1 MTTMP
6 TKVERYLAIRMCFLS
21 YFSSGEAVDIHAWFS
36 QFSLDVLLSTVFGFE
51 SDIQTNPDDKFFKE
65 AKKVMKHHRLSSY
78 LRTVPFVS
86 WLNALPINKPI
97 FYLIDFASEM
107 VCKRRQ
113 QGLVGR
119 KDLLHAMLTAHEENT
134 ATGISKLTNDEI
146 IAQAVVFLLA
156 GFETTNST
164 LTSIVYNLVL
174 NPDIQEKLYSEITAT
189 MAANPGMPLY
199 DLIHNIEY
207 LQCVI
212 NEAQRL
218 FPPAYMPHRECSQ
231 SCNINGLKIPA
242 GMEVFC
248 ATYAL
253 HHDPEAWPD
262 PEKFDPERF
271 CSPAKDTRH
280 PYQFIPFGAGPRKCI
295 GMRLS
300 MVETKIVLVKT
311 LLSFKFVRCP
321 ETQVPMALSAGA
333 TLQPRDGLFVRVES
347 RK

>member
-1 MTTMP
+1 
-6 TKVERYLAIRMCFLS
+6 MCFLS
-21 YFSSGEAVDIHAWFS
+21 YFSSGKAVDIHSWFS
-36 QFSLDVLLSTVFGFE
+36 QFTLDVILSTVFGFE
-51 SDIQTNPDDKFFKE
+51 SDVQTNPDDKFFKE
-65 AKKVMKHHRLSSY
+65 AKNVFKHHRLFNF

-86 WLNALPINKPI
+86 LLNYLPINKRFYPI
-97 FYLIDFASEM
+97 DIASEI

-119 KDLLHAMLTAHEENT
+119 KDLLHAMFTAQEENT

-218 FPPAYMPHRECSQ
+218 IPPGYMPLRECSQ

-242 GMEVFC
+242 GMEVIF
-248 ATYAL
+248 AIYAL
-253 HHDPEAWPD
+253 HHDPEAWSD

-280 PYQFIPFGAGPRKCI
+280 PYQFIPFGAGPRNCI
-295 GMRLS
+295 GMRLAL
-300 MVETKIVLVKT
+300 VEMKIILVKT

-321 ETQVPMALSAGA
+321 ETQVPMALIAGA
-333 TLQPRDGLFVRVES
+333 TLHPRDGLFVRVES
-347 RK
+347 RE